1 MRYNGRGEIAVKEN
15 LLIGIGME
23 NFHLAVLKLMDGPVS
38 DKLPGQG
45 RLVIFFKMVIKSSF
59 FYEI

>member
-45 RLVIFFKMVIKSSF
+45 RLVIFFKMG
-59 FYEI
+59 